1 MVLKFKRRSSETNLK
16 KVMVYGH
23 DGTGKSTF
31 AENYC
36 KENNLNAVVIDID
49 DTNYT
54 NLPILE
60 LDFGSDV
67 KTFNQ
72 MKSAITEISKTTEF
86 DTIILDGVTS
96 LLEMLVSSAKGL
108 AKYSDRATRF
118 QKILQL
124 LLSSGKHLIFIGQA
138 DMEVIFTED
147 FQSSKMVIKINSIV
161 NEKYCCYIDEKG
173 NYTHEVMKLRKV
185 EPVTEH
191 KPQNVEK
198 EEEEAEVTYEQLI
211 IKDIVPEVPV
221 EDFVTADEIH
231 EDTFV
236 DDPVRNQCVLI
247 KNMLEREGVSITK
260 SSMRNKVVKLIKEG
274 TLPRE
279 NRPSLIGY
287 IDKHCPEGLQ

>member
-1 MVLKFKRRSSETNLK
+1 MVLKFKKRNATTNLK

-36 KENNLNAVVIDID
+36 KENNLNPVVIDID

-54 NLPILE
+54 DLPILE

-72 MKSAITEISKTTEF
+72 MKQAISEISKSDEF

-96 LLEMLVSSAKGL
+96 LLEMLVSNAKGL

-161 NEKYCCYIDEKG
+161 NEKYCCYVDDKG
-173 NYTHEVMKLRKV
+173 NYTYEVMKFRKVKSAPKPEPKV
-185 EPVTEH
+185 EPTVTRKEPVI
-191 KPQNVEK
+191 KEK
-198 EEEEAEVTYEQLI
+198 VSRESEL
-211 IKDIVPEVPV
+211 D
-221 EDFVTADEIH
+221 DFVTADEIG
-231 EDTFV
+231 EPDPE
-236 DDPVRNQCVLI
+236 DDPVRNQCILI
-247 KNMLEREGVSITK
+247 KNMLVKEGRAITK
-260 SSMRNKVVKLIKEG
+260 FSMRMKVIQLIENEV
-274 TLPRE
+274 LPAE
-279 NRPSLIGY
+279 NQQALCNY
-287 IDKHCPEGLQ
+287 INEHCPEGVN

>member
-36 KENNLNAVVIDID
+36 NKNGLNPVVIDVD

-72 MKSAITEISKTTEF
+72 MKSAITEISKTEDF
-86 DTIILDGVTS
+86 DTIIVDGVTS
-96 LLEMLVSSAKGL
+96 LLEMLVSNAKGL

-124 LLSSGKHLIFIGQA
+124 LLSSGKNLIFIGQA

-161 NEKYCCYIDEKG
+161 NEKYCCYIDDKG
-173 NYTHEVMKLRKV
+173 NYTYEVKKLRKV
-185 EPVTEH
+185 QEQTPVKPMDIPKEPI
-191 KPQNVEK
+191 K
-198 EEEEAEVTYEQLI
+198 ET
-211 IKDIVPEVPV
+211 VPEVPIREQEV
-221 EDFVTADEIH
+221 DVTDNFVSANAMNNES
-231 EDTFV
+231 FV
-236 DDPVRNQCVLI
+236 DDPVRNQCILI
-247 KNMLEREGVSITK
+247 KDMLEKEGVEVTK
-260 SSMRNKVVKLIKEG
+260 SSMRNKVVKLIKSG
-274 TLPRE
+274 ILPKD
-279 NRPSLIGY
+279 NRPSLIKY
-287 IDKHCPEGLQ
+287 IDKHCPEGLE

>member
-1 MVLKFKRRSSETNLK
+1 MVLQFKRRSSETNLK
-16 KVMVYGH
+16 KVMIYGH

-36 KENNLNAVVIDID
+36 NKNGLNPVVIDID

-72 MKSAITEISKTTEF
+72 MKSAITEITKTQDF
-86 DTIILDGVTS
+86 DTIIIDGVTS
-96 LLEMLVSSAKGL
+96 LLEMLVSDARGL

-124 LLSSGKHLIFIGQA
+124 LLSSGKNLIFIGQA

-161 NEKYCCYIDEKG
+161 NEKYCCYIDDKG
-173 NYTHEVMKLRKV
+173 NYTYEVKKLRKV
-185 EPVTEH
+185 KETPVKPNTIQEERIKEVLEEPIMER
-191 KPQNVEK
+191 ED
-198 EEEEAEVTYEQLI
+198 A
-211 IKDIVPEVPV
+211 D
-221 EDFVTADEIH
+221 DFVIANAMNDES
-231 EDTFV
+231 FV
-236 DDPVRNQCVLI
+236 DDPVRNQCILI
-247 KNMLEREGVSITK
+247 KNMLEREGVEVTK
-260 SSMRNKVVKLIKEG
+260 SSMRTQVVKLIKNG

-279 NRPSLIGY
+279 NRPSLIKY
-287 IDKHCPEGLQ
+287 IDKHCPEGLE